1 MKKNIRH
8 YFTPT
13 ASLIRQVVIY
23 GIWLFILLMIQS
35 TTGTSVSGVSRCVPA
50 LVLVAVS
57 ALGFFDSERVG
68 GIAGIAAGWALD
80 ATSGAELCI
89 MPLIGF
95 VVGYFSGY
103 VADKYLPRNFL
114 PWGVCLGGVAV
125 VNMICTVIDASL
137 SGLRFRLF
145 VLIWHTLLPQLLL
158 TLLFGIPA
166 GFITLGIVKLQSKDI
181 NVKQKIRSFG
191 KGIKK

>member
-35 TTGTSVSGVSRCVPA
+35 TSGTSVSGVSRCVPA
-50 LVLVAVS
+50 LVLAAVS

-68 GIAGIAAGWALD
+68 AVAGIAAGWALD

-89 MPLIGF
+89 MPLVGF
-95 VVGYFSGY
+95 AVGYFSGY
-103 VADKYLPRNFL
+103 VAGKYLPRNIL

-125 VNMICTVIDASL
+125 VNMVCTIISACV

-145 VLIWHTLLPQLLL
+145 ALIWHTLLPELVL
-158 TLLFGIPA
+158 TLLFGAAA
-166 GFITLGIVKLQSKDI
+166 GFITLGIVKLQNMDSG
-181 NVKQKIRSFG
+181 VLQKIRSFG
-191 KGIKK
+191 KGNKK